1 VPRVELRGLVKRF
14 GSTVALDGAEMSLD
28 PGEVHALLGE
38 NGAGKTTLVRAL
50 YGLIRPDAGEIRWD
64 GRPVEIRSPAD
75 ALDLGIGLVH
85 QHSLSVPAL
94 SVAENLVLG
103 DRSGFWLPRSELVR
117 RARRLLERYALPLD
131 PDALARELPV
141 AHQQRLEIVRALDR
155 GARVLILDEPTAVLA
170 PSEVRDLLALLAQLR
185 EEGRTVVFISH
196 KLEEVT
202 AVCDRVTVL
211 RSGRT
216 VGSRGVQGLRAEELA
231 GWMVGPDLPPTGRP
245 PEADLGPP
253 ALRGVELH
261 AGVLD
266 GIDFEVRGGEIFA
279 IAGID
284 GNGQG
289 ALEEVLAG
297 VRSLDAGRV
306 EILNPPLGLI
316 SGDRHRTGLI
326 LGLSTQENLVLPRS
340 AGAGDD
346 DVFRHGLLRAD
357 RLRAVADEAIE
368 HFAIQGRPEAL
379 AATLSGGN
387 QQKVGVARALRPE
400 PGVLVAVNPTRGLDV
415 ASTAFIRDELR
426 GMARGGAAVLLV
438 STDLDEI
445 LELGNRIA
453 VLFRGALL
461 PVDPDRSTREQIGEL
476 MLGRAA

>member
-1 VPRVELRGLVKRF
+1 
-14 GSTVALDGAEMSLD
+14 
-28 PGEVHALLGE
+28 
-38 NGAGKTTLVRAL
+38 
-50 YGLIRPDAGEIRWD
+50 
-64 GRPVEIRSPAD
+64 
-75 ALDLGIGLVH
+75 
-85 QHSLSVPAL
+85 
-94 SVAENLVLG
+94 
-103 DRSGFWLPRSELVR
+103 
-117 RARRLLERYALPLD
+117 
-131 PDALARELPV
+131 
-141 AHQQRLEIVRALDR
+141 
-155 GARVLILDEPTAVLA
+155 
-170 PSEVRDLLALLAQLR
+170 
-185 EEGRTVVFISH
+185 
-196 KLEEVT
+196 
-202 AVCDRVTVL
+202 
-211 RSGRT
+211 
-216 VGSRGVQGLRAEELA
+216 
-231 GWMVGPDLPPTGRP
+231 
-245 PEADLGPP
+245 
-253 ALRGVELH
+253 
-261 AGVLD
+261 VLD

-426 GMARGGAAVLLV
+426 GIARRGAAVLLV